1 MTSETACELCQGT
14 KWVEVP
20 GDGITLMK
28 RCACL
33 QREIARARLAAAM
46 IPRRYEHCSLDN
58 LLTYGNPGLKR
69 AVERSRRFIDEFPD
83 VDRSLLLTGPSGIG
97 KTHIAVAILRQLAV
111 EKHVRGFYD
120 NARRLLS
127 TVRLGHDPA
136 NGRSEEHVMNTLTDA
151 ELLVLDDLGAGWTI
165 NGAHEVMAFII
176 GARHEER
183 LPTIF
188 TSNHQF
194 RAQGRVQEIGNDTYS
209 RLREMCEIRVRWTR
223 LPRIR
228 GHCCPTDFQMKRRL
242 EPSMS
247 GRMIQLAVSRC
258 VGCRAERRWWT
269 HGPPPVN
276 PTTSESRTFGKA
288 PMRTCGAT

>member
-20 GDGITLMK
+20 GDGIITLMK

-136 NGRSEEHVMNTLTDA
+136 NGRSEEHVMNTLTYA

-209 RLREMCEIRVRWTR
+209 RLREMCEIIEYDGPDYRAFGDT
-223 LPRIR
+223 
-228 GHCCPTDFQMKRRL
+228 
-242 EPSMS
+242 
-247 GRMIQLAVSRC
+247 AV
-258 VGCRAERRWWT
+258 
-269 HGPPPVN
+269 PQ
-276 PTTSESRTFGKA
+276 TFK
-288 PMRTCGAT
+288 